1 MPVSRTTLVVLLGLV
16 GLASSSFAQS
26 DPRALPT
33 ANLAGVRTAGTWT
46 YDWPDGAGGD
56 LSFGGGA
63 LGVSEDGRYLYVS
76 CVQDHSGIAKLEIP
90 AAGGRARVVSPC
102 LGPTRAEIAKIHPD
116 PNAFRPMLGGVL
128 ELNGR
133 ITVTGYISYDAT
145 GQTFASHWSGPSL
158 SNLAGPFA
166 GSVLPG
172 MVKGQM
178 ASVPQEWRGLLGG
191 PAMSSAGYTS
201 IISRASYG
209 AAVSV
214 FDPAAITGNG
224 FPMTMLLGCPH
235 SVVSC
240 ITYGTSTS
248 NDYNGSEL
256 SGGFFIVP
264 GTRTLVVIERESS
277 GPTCYGYATRTQ
289 AEHGQPY
296 LDAVKCYSLTD
307 PLDQKGPKGYPYRL
321 VAKLY
326 DVNDLVAVKQGSK
339 KPWDIRQYATL
350 DLPGSNPGEY
360 VTSGA
365 YNPVRGEFYLLRY
378 TGGGVNTVYVYSGFG
393 SGGVAPP
400 ASTPVPPP
408 VVPVAEVCGDDL
420 DNDLDGLVDEGCTA
434 PTAEVCGDLIDNDQ
448 DGLVDEGCVQPRVEV
463 CGDTIDN
470 DGDGEVNEGC
480 ATPVALPGAPVR
492 LVSGVQRSTVSFRWS
507 RPLTG
512 GAVTDYV
519 LEAGVAP
526 GTTFYAASVGLT
538 TAVTVPNVGN
548 GRYYVRV
555 RARNAN
561 GTGAASKEVTV
572 SVGCS
577 SGPRRLSS
585 LRATTSGGLVKL
597 TWTDPDGCSGTR
609 YEVAVTQAS
618 AAAAAT
624 ASDAVAGPIAAAA
637 QAVAAPQVLATD
649 ETQAT
654 TYLAAGTWVA
664 RVRTHS
670 DAGVGEVSEMQ
681 FTVGGNTC
689 PAPRHHLKLRTVVAG
704 RRLGLFWT
712 PLDPEVV
719 ADDDAQAPVAYA
731 IEAGTAPGASDIGV
745 LPMGRAA
752 QFITNAPPGVYYVR
766 VRAGNAC
773 GGGLASNEARLVV
786 R

>member
-1 MPVSRTTLVVLLGLV
+1 MSVFRTTVFIVLALA
-16 GLASSSFAQS
+16 GLAPSASAQF
-26 DPRALPT
+26 DPRALPP
-33 ANLAGVRTAGTWT
+33 ANLSGVQAAGTWT

-56 LSFGGGA
+56 LSYGGGA
-63 LGVSEDGRYLYVS
+63 LGVSEDGKYLYVS

-102 LGPTRAEIAKIHPD
+102 LGPRKADIAKIHPD

-133 ITVTGYISYDAT
+133 MTVTGYISYDAT

-166 GSVLPG
+166 ASVLPG
-172 MVKGQM
+172 MVKSQM
-178 ASVPQEWRGLLGG
+178 ASVPQEWRALLGG
-191 PAMSSAGYTS
+191 SALSSAGYTS

-209 AAVSV
+209 ASVSV
-214 FDPAAITGNG
+214 FDPATVTANG

-235 SVVSC
+235 SVVGC
-240 ITYGTSTS
+240 ITYGTPAS

-277 GPTCYGYATRTQ
+277 GPTCYGYATRTP

-296 LDAVKCYSLTD
+296 LDAVKCYSLSD
-307 PLDQKGPKGYPYRL
+307 PLDTKGPKGYPYRL

-326 DVNDLVAVKQGSK
+326 DVNDLVAVKQGSR
-339 KPWDIRQYATL
+339 KPWDLRQYATI

-365 YNPVRGEFYLLRY
+365 YNPVRGEYYLLRY
-378 TGGGVNTVYVYSGFG
+378 TGGGVNTVYVYTGFG
-393 SGGVAPP
+393 SNGVAPP
-400 ASTPVPPP
+400 TSTVVTPPALP
-408 VVPVAEVCGDDL
+408 LAEVCGDDI
-420 DNDLDGLVDEGCTA
+420 DNDLDGLVDEGCA
-434 PTAEVCGDLIDNDQ
+434 VPTPEVCGDLLDNDQ
-448 DGLVDEGCVQPRVEV
+448 DGLVDEGCVQPLVEV
-463 CGDTIDN
+463 CGDSIDN

-492 LVSGVQRSTVSFRWS
+492 LASAVNRSAVSFRWN

-526 GTTFYAASVGLT
+526 GTTFYTVSVGLT
-538 TAVTVPNVGN
+538 TAVSVPNVGN
-548 GRYYVRV
+548 GRYYVRI

-561 GTGAASKEVTV
+561 GAGLPSKEVTV

-577 SGPRRLSS
+577 STPRRVSS
-585 LRATTSGGLVKL
+585 LRATTVGGLVKL

-609 YEVAVTQAS
+609 YDVALTPAS
-618 AAAAAT
+618 ASASVAAGDAAT
-624 ASDAVAGPIAAAA
+624 TRAVA
-637 QAVAAPQVLATD
+637 AVQTAAAPQVLATD
-649 ETQAT
+649 EPQAT
-654 TYLAAGTWVA
+654 TYLTAGTYVA
-664 RVRTHS
+664 RVRTRS
-670 DAGVGEVSEMQ
+670 DAGVGEIAETQ

-689 PAPRHHLKLRTVVAG
+689 PTPLHHLKLRTVVAG

-719 ADDDAQAPVAYA
+719 ADDDAQAAVSYA
-731 IEAGTAPGASDIGV
+731 IEAGSAPGASDIGV